1 MAGKV
6 VLGKMGGFAGAP
18 VAVGRIGG
26 VLMDL
31 SGTLH
36 IEDTPTPSAVAAL
49 QK

>member
-1 MAGKV
+1 MAVTVGEAA
-6 VLGKMGGFAGAP
+6 LGRMGQFAL
-18 VAVGRIGG
+18 GRVGG